1 MPVDKV
7 RGGYRVRSYVSGKL
21 LKRVYKTKAAAQRA
35 AATSKRRSMRKRS
48 TGSRR
53 AKKRRGYW
61 WLKLDFGKN
70 TQKIKSLDNLLKWDI
85 KIWNKVVIDG

>member
-21 LKRVYKTKAAAQRA
+21 LKRVYKTKAAATKA
-35 AATSKRRSMRKRS
+35 AATSKRRSKRKRS

-53 AKKRRGYW
+53 AKKRGLY
-61 WLKLDFGKN
+61 
-70 TQKIKSLDNLLKWDI
+70 
-85 KIWNKVVIDG
+85 